1 MDLAGVCYLV
11 NSVAAP
17 IVALALIAAP
27 HTKAA
32 DCASAETR
40 YKAAVGSVV
49 EALRKFEGCIAA
61 SNKRDDCTKEFE
73 ALDSAHD
80 DIVDAVEDLKTC
92 P

>member
-1 MDLAGVCYLV
+1 MMNLLS
-11 NSVAAP
+11 SVAAP
-17 IVALALIAAP
+17 FVALALIAAP
-27 HTKAA
+27 NTKAA
-32 DCASAETR
+32 DCTSADTR

-49 EALRKFEGCIAA
+49 EALRKFEGCVAA

-80 DIVDAVEDLKTC
+80 DFADAVEGLKTC

>member
-1 MDLAGVCYLV
+1 MNLLS
-11 NSVAAP
+11 SVAAP
-17 IVALALIAAP
+17 IVALALIAVP

-32 DCASAETR
+32 DCTSAESR
-40 YKAAVGSVV
+40 YTAAVGGVV
-49 EALRKFEGCIAA
+49 EALRRFEACVAA

-80 DIVDAVEDLKTC
+80 DFADAVEDLKTC